1 MEENLKKQ
9 MLKSIDVTRESTKNC
24 MQISMESYT
33 EILSRLDLLSFL
45 ITHEN
50 IK

>member
-9 MLKSIDVTRESTKNC
+9 MLKSIDVTRESAKNC
-24 MQISMESYT
+24 MQISLESYT

-45 ITHEN
+45 IIHQDL
-50 IK
+50 K

>member
-1 MEENLKKQ
+1 MENELKKQ
-9 MLKSIDVTRESTKNC
+9 ILKSIDVTRDSTKNC
-24 MQISMESYT
+24 MQISLESYA

-50 IK
+50 LK

>member
-1 MEENLKKQ
+1 MEDNLRKQ
-9 MLKSIDVTRESTKNC
+9 MLKSIDVTRESAKNC
-24 MQISMESYT
+24 MQISLESYM

-45 ITHEN
+45 LTHEN

>member
-1 MEENLKKQ
+1 MEINLKEQ
-9 MLKSIDVTRESTKNC
+9 MLTSIDIARESTKNC

-45 ITHEN
+45 VTHEN
-50 IK
+50 KK